1 MTGSVALSCQH
12 ILVINDFDFPNFRAF
27 DIEFII
33 ISNDLNLIG
42 HLVAAYFIGFVQI
55 DFWTLS
61 RGLESPDTADVVGAA
76 SCFEAL
82 DGLISFRAAQK

>member
-1 MTGSVALSCQH
+1 MTSAVALSSQH
-12 ILVINDFDFPNFRAF
+12 ILVINDFDFPNFWAF

-33 ISNDLNLIG
+33 ISNNLHLIG

-55 DFWTLS
+55 DFWTLG
-61 RGLESPDTADVVGAA
+61 RGLESPDAADVVGA

-82 DGLISFRAAQK
+82 DGLISFRTAQK